1 MANGSGIINRVQDLL
16 SEKET
21 IPVKTALR
29 LTLELM
35 LEMHTAIIE
44 QGNLIIEHAKALEAQ
59 RLKLEALERKSI
71 VCWAERHP
79 KLAVFVISLTLVLG
93 TIIDLRV
100 VIAKLLGVDLTP

>member
-1 MANGSGIINRVQDLL
+1 MANGKGIITRVQTLL

-35 LEMHTAIIE
+35 IEMHTAVIE
-44 QGNLIIEHAKALEAQ
+44 QGNLISEHAKSLEVQ
-59 RLKLEALERKSI
+59 RLTLEDLKRKSI

-79 KLAVFVISLTLVLG
+79 KLAVFLISLTLIVA
-93 TIIDLRV
+93 TMIDFRV
-100 VIAKLLGVDLTP
+100 VIAKALGIDL